1 MDICDVSCTM
11 SSKSPVVPQAME
23 HYDYRVKLIIIGDA
37 NSGKSCLLEQFRAGR
52 FYAGSTHTIGVEF
65 ASKVVTVGDRRVK
78 LQIWDT
84 YDFLFFYFR
93 FNLFVIGPVRT
104 DIEQ

>member
-1 MDICDVSCTM
+1 MTGKGVL
-11 SSKSPVVPQAME
+11 PQAME
-23 HYDYRVKLIIIGDA
+23 HYDFRVKLIIIGDA

-65 ASKVVTVGDRRVK
+65 ASKVVSVGEKRVK

-84 YDFLFFYFR
+84 YGEIHSHENFFFC
-93 FNLFVIGPVRT
+93 V
-104 DIEQ
+104 

>member
-1 MDICDVSCTM
+1 M
-11 SSKSPVVPQAME
+11 SSKAASGPVVPQAME
-23 HYDYRVKLIIIGDA
+23 HYDFRVKLIIIGDA

-65 ASKVVTVGDRRVK
+65 ASKVVSVGDKRVK

-84 YDFLFFYFR
+84 YVCF
-93 FNLFVIGPVRT
+93 
-104 DIEQ
+104 

>member
-1 MDICDVSCTM
+1 MTRAPAVA
-11 SSKSPVVPQAME
+11 PAAME
-23 HYDYRVKLIIIGDA
+23 QYDYRVKLIIIGDA

-65 ASKVVTVGDRRVK
+65 ASKIVTVGDKRVK

-84 YDFLFFYFR
+84 YVFAFSY
-93 FNLFVIGPVRT
+93 
-104 DIEQ
+104 E

>member
-1 MDICDVSCTM
+1 M
-11 SSKSPVVPQAME
+11 SSKSAIVPQAME

-65 ASKVVTVGDRRVK
+65 ASKVVTVGDKRVK

-84 YDFLFFYFR
+84 YVV
-93 FNLFVIGPVRT
+93 FVIAVIFIF
-104 DIEQ
+104 IERARIDTGQLAGATTGAH